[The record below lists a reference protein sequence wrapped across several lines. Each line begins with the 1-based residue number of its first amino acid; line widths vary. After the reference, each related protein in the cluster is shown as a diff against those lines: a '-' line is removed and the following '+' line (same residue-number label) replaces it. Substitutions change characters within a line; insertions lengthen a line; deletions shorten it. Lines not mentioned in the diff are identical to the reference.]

1 MGSPFLNGPRK
12 REGRGDKEFFLSLKS
27 LSSLS
32 LTKSLS
38 LLLFRVYSISLSLI
52 FFVSPASQMPKPTRL
67 PRIFVVR
74 HGETVSL
81 LYPLSTFGVKSSN

>member
-27 LSSLS
+27 LSLS
-32 LTKSLS
+32 LKIALPSPVPN
-38 LLLFRVYSISLSLI
+38 VYSISLSLI